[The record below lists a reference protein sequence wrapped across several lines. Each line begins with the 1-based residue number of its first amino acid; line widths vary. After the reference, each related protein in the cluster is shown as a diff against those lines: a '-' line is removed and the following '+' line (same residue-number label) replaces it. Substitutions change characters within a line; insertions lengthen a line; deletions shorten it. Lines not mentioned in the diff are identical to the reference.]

1 MWQAPISSSGSTG
14 VERAAKLNE
23 TPERNEEKQERKESQ
38 DKSVKES
45 EAVFEGK

>member
-23 TPERNEEKQERKESQ
+23 TPERNEEKQERQ